1 VNLKALRSFLQLG
14 ARAEVDG
21 IPAGEVLRQEQTV
34 LRALEMLETRPGL
47 ALADEVG
54 MGKTYEALGIAAV
67 VRHANP
73 KSRIVVVTPGPELNV
88 KWAKDIVG
96 FRAMYDFG
104 ESVCAARTLREFV
117 EAVRTHAI
125 VLAPASM
132 FRTGRGQDE
141 QAHMLALYCRWKEVP
156 HQTAHAIFRR
166 VFPDGQAISD
176 AREELFLNAFGW
188 DDVKPYLEA
197 AFRLGKRSGRL
208 GLDDL
213 YADGD
218 LEAFCDTQAVRGA
231 LYRARFELCGHLLP
245 KIDLLIVD
253 EAHKL
258 RNPGSLQTSAM
269 RHVFEKGF
277 DKALLL
283 TATPFQLEVG
293 ELREIFSLF
302 AQATT
307 APDNLIREVDSL
319 LDHIRCY
326 QERYD
331 EFQQTWQKLDPL
343 LAAEFSTQYEAEGGH
358 AQFKDASLCI
368 VREQVKAL
376 RELKDEVIQP
386 GLRNWMIR
394 SLRPEKRQYR
404 RGVYLPVRASG
415 PSVLPFLLYERFI
428 AELFRQ
434 DRPTHKASV
443 EINMVSSYAAAAAG
457 TLMQAGEVLPPS
469 ADAYRAL
476 LREILPADVAHASG
490 HPKVAKVVAEALGAA
505 RAGEKTLVFCARTET
520 VRQLQAELGAAWEAG
535 LIERWRAVYPRAQE
549 GDIFDTTDDET
560 RHRGRHSLL
569 QARFH
574 RPQDALYLALR
585 EPCLREPWLAEWALQ
600 RLSGLVSD
608 ANALLAAERVG
619 KTAAERVDYAVVR
632 RCIRRAA
639 VRLWKREHPPS
650 DREALLLE
658 VASLDDR
665 AAHTEDEPRNAA
677 PTWAITEMLAR
688 AVIGNGASLWSRH
701 AELLDRFPARTRD
714 RMVEQ
719 LARYLTYKQVPFLAE
734 LLSHA
739 SASGVHMDP
748 VESGGLL
755 EALPAFWV
763 TAAGAAWVG
772 RLGEFLAYVAKQT
785 DEHQAMILDDM
796 DKTRSG
802 GFVRHTLD
810 ADSRER
816 LRQLFNTQL
825 FPMVLVANA
834 VMQEGLDLHQQCRR
848 VIHHDLEWNPAQVE
862 QRIGRVDRLGSLT
875 SRLRAVDP
883 TQTLDVLYPAI
894 RSTIDERL
902 YRTVK
907 MREKWLEF
915 LLGAQP
921 QFGAFTF
928 SDEIPVALPARLAG
942 ELAIELAPHPA
953 VLRHDMSQDGGDSHS
968 C

>member
-1 VNLKALRSFLQLG
+1 MMDLQTLRSFLRLG
-14 ARAEVDG
+14 ARAELDG
-21 IPAGEVLRQEQTV
+21 IPAADVRRQEQTV
-34 LRALEMLETRPGL
+34 LAALEMLDKRPGV

-54 MGKTYEALGIAAV
+54 MGKTYEALAIAAA

-73 KSRIVVVTPGPELNV
+73 KSRIVVVTPGPELTV
-88 KWAKDIVG
+88 KWSKDIVG
-96 FRAMYDFG
+96 FRPMYDFG
-104 ESVCAARTLREFV
+104 DRVCTTRTLRDFV
-117 EAVRTHAI
+117 EAIRTHHV
-125 VLAPASM
+125 VLAPVTM

-141 QAHMLALYCRWKEVP
+141 QAHVLALYCRWKDLP

-166 VFPDGQAISD
+166 VFPDGQAVPD
-176 AREELFLNAFGW
+176 VDEGLFLDAFGW
-188 DDVKPYLEA
+188 DDVAPHLA
-197 AFRLGKRSGRL
+197 LAFRRGNRPGRL

-213 YADGD
+213 YAEGD
-218 LEAFCDTQAVRGA
+218 LDAFRDAKAVRGA
-231 LYRARFELCGHLLP
+231 LYRARFELCGWLLP

-307 APDNLIREVDSL
+307 APDDLMREMDSL
-319 LDHIRCY
+319 LDHIRHY

-331 EFQQTWQKLDPL
+331 EFQQTWLKLDPL
-343 LAAEFSTQYEAEGGH
+343 LADEFSARYAAEG
-358 AQFKDASLCI
+358 ADAAFDDASQRI
-368 VREQVKAL
+368 VCEQVKAL
-376 RELKDEVIQP
+376 RELKDDVIEP
-386 GLRNWMIR
+386 GLRAWMIR
-394 SLRPEKRQYR
+394 SLRPEKREYR
-404 RGVYLPVRASG
+404 RSVYLPVRASG
-415 PSVLPFLLYERFI
+415 PGVLPFLLYERFI

-434 DRPTHKASV
+434 HRRTHKASV

-457 TLMQAGEVLPPS
+457 TLMQGEEALPAS

-476 LREILPADVAHASG
+476 LRDILPAATADASG
-490 HPKVAKVVAEALGAA
+490 HPKVACVVAHALEAA
-505 RAGEKTLVFCARTET
+505 RAGEKTLVFCARTQT
-520 VRQLQAELGAAWEAG
+520 VAQLQRELSHAWETG
-535 LIERWRAVYPRAQE
+535 LVERWREVYPGAQAS
-549 GDIFDTTDDET
+549 DVFDTTDDET

-585 EPCLREPWLAEWALQ
+585 EPCLREPRLARWALQ
-600 RLSGLVSD
+600 RLQDLVVE

-619 KTAAERVDYAVVR
+619 KTAAERVDYAVAR
-632 RCIRRAA
+632 KCIRCAA
-639 VRLWKREHPPS
+639 ARLWEREHPRS
-650 DREALLLE
+650 DDAELQPE
-658 VASLDDR
+658 DASPADR
-665 AAHTEDEPRNAA
+665 AAQAHDEDLSAM
-677 PTWAITEMLAR
+677 PTWAITETLAR
-688 AVIGNGASLWSRH
+688 TLIGSGASLWSRH
-701 AELLDRFPARTRD
+701 AELLARFPARTRE

-719 LARYLTYKQVPFLAE
+719 LARYLTYRQVPFLAE
-734 LLSHA
+734 LLSFA
-739 SASGVHMDP
+739 AATGVRVDP

-755 EALPAFWV
+755 DALPTFWL
-763 TAAGAAWVG
+763 TPAGAGWAS
-772 RLGEFLAYVAKQT
+772 RLGEFMGYVAKQT
-785 DEHQAMILDDM
+785 DEQQAMILDDM

-802 GFVRHTLD
+802 GFVRHTLE
-810 ADSRER
+810 AESRER
-816 LRQLFNTQL
+816 LRQLFNTPL

-834 VMQEGLDLHQQCRR
+834 VMQEGLDLHRQCRR

-875 SRLRAVDP
+875 SRLRTVDP
-883 TQTLDVLYPAI
+883 SQTLDVLYPAI

-921 QFGAFTF
+921 QFESFTF
-928 SDEIPVALPARLAG
+928 SDDIPRPLPERLAR
-942 ELAIELAPHPA
+942 ELAIQLAPMELMP
-953 VLRHDMSQDGGDSHS
+953 
-968 C
+968 

>member
-1 VNLKALRSFLQLG
+1 MMDLQTLRSFLRLD

-21 IPAGEVLRQEQTV
+21 IPAAEVLRQEQTV
-34 LRALEMLETRPGL
+34 LAALQMLATRPGV

-54 MGKTYEALGIAAV
+54 MGKTYEALGIAAA

-73 KSRIVVVTPGPELNV
+73 QSRIVVVTPSPELTV
-88 KWAKDIVG
+88 KWSKDIVG

-104 ESVCAARTLREFV
+104 DRVCPTRTLRDFV
-117 EAVRTHAI
+117 EAIHTEAV
-125 VLAPASM
+125 VLAPVTM

-141 QAHMLALYCRWKEVP
+141 QAHVLALYCRWKDLP

-166 VFPDGQAISD
+166 VFPERQAIPD
-176 AREELFLNAFGW
+176 VDEGLFLDAFGW
-188 DDVKPYLEA
+188 DDVAPHLA
-197 AFRLGKRSGRL
+197 LAFRRGDRPGRL

-213 YADGD
+213 YAEGNLD
-218 LEAFCDTQAVRGA
+218 AFWDTKAVRGA
-231 LYRARFELCGHLLP
+231 LYRARFELCGCLLP

-283 TATPFQLEVG
+283 TATPFQLDVG

-307 APDNLIREVDSL
+307 APTDVMREVDSL
-319 LDHIRCY
+319 LDHIRHY

-331 EFQQTWQKLDPL
+331 EFQQTWLKLDPL
-343 LAAEFSTQYEAEGGH
+343 LADEFSARYEAQGAE
-358 AQFKDASLCI
+358 AAFDDASLRI
-368 VREQVKAL
+368 VCEHVRTLRAL
-376 RELKDEVIQP
+376 KGDLIEP
-386 GLRNWMIR
+386 GLRSWMIR
-394 SLRPEKRQYR
+394 SLRPEKRDYR
-404 RGVYLPVRASG
+404 RSEYLPVRASG
-415 PSVLPFLLYERFI
+415 PGVLPFLLYERFI

-434 DRPTHKASV
+434 NRRTHKASV

-457 TLMQAGEVLPPS
+457 TLMQDEEALPAS

-476 LREILPADVAHASG
+476 LRDILPAGTADASG
-490 HPKVAKVVAEALGAA
+490 HPKVACVVAQALEAAL
-505 RAGEKTLVFCARTET
+505 AGEKTLVFCARTET
-520 VRQLQAELGAAWEAG
+520 VRQLQSELVQAWEAG
-535 LIERWRAVYPRAQE
+535 LVERWREVYPGAQAS
-549 GDIFDTTDDET
+549 DVFDTHDDET

-585 EPCLREPWLAEWALQ
+585 EPCLREPWLAERALQ
-600 RLSGLVSD
+600 HLHAVVAE

-619 KTAAERVDYAVVR
+619 KTAAERVDYAIAR
-632 RCIRRAA
+632 RCIRHAA
-639 VRLWKREHPPS
+639 VNLWEREHLRS
-650 DREALLLE
+650 DEEALQRQA
-658 VASLDDR
+658 ASAEDR
-665 AAHTEDEPRNAA
+665 ATQDHDEPLNAA
-677 PTWAITEMLAR
+677 PTWAITEPLAR
-688 AVIGNGASLWSRH
+688 TVIGSGASLWSRH
-701 AELLDRFPARTRD
+701 AELLARFPVHTRE
-714 RMVEQ
+714 RLVER
-719 LARYLTYKQVPFLAE
+719 LAHYLTSKQVPFLSE
-734 LLSHA
+734 LLSFA
-739 SASGVHMDP
+739 AAKGVRVDP
-748 VESGGLL
+748 VESAGLL
-755 EALPAFWV
+755 DVLPAYWLAPGGAGWV
-763 TAAGAAWVG
+763 E
-772 RLGEFLAYVAKQT
+772 RLGEFMAYVAKQS
-785 DEHQAMILDDM
+785 EEQQVMIFEDM
-796 DKTRSG
+796 GKTLNG

-816 LRQLFNTQL
+816 LRQLFNTPL

-834 VMQEGLDLHQQCRR
+834 VMQEGLDLHRQCRR

-883 TQTLDVLYPAI
+883 SQKLHVLYPAI

-921 QFGAFTF
+921 QFESFTF
-928 SDEIPVALPARLAG
+928 SDETPRPLPERLAR
-942 ELAIELAPHPA
+942 ELAIQLAPMEHMP
-953 VLRHDMSQDGGDSHS
+953 
-968 C
+968 